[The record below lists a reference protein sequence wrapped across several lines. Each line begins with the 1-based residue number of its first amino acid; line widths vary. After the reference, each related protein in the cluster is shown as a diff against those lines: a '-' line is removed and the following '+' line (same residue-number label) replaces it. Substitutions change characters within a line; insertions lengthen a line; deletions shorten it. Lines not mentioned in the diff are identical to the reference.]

1 MKKENIISFLKNL
14 RVLPTLSFLLML
26 FFGWYFSNSF
36 NIIDLILGLISIF
49 FTWQF
54 CISVNDIFDIEIDKV
69 TNPDRPYVKGLI
81 TRKKYI
87 IISSIMIAISV
98 ITSYFMSIISMIFVI
113 SFIILGYIYSA
124 PPFRLRKYIIATLF
138 IGAGSVLSYF
148 AGVYSGVLII
158 NWTQFMIGILI
169 LIALSMG
176 SVVKDYKDYK
186 GDSKAEVKT
195 LFTIFGLEKGVKIAS
210 ILLLITFLLPF
221 SLIYHWIDFIV
232 ILPIAIAAPILFYS
246 KKIER
251 KMQITMAFFFIEIL
265 YVFLRVIGII
275 IF

>member
-1 MKKENIISFLKNL
+1 MKKQNIISFLKNL

-26 FFGWYFSNSF
+26 FFGWYFSYSY

-98 ITSYFMSIISMIFVI
+98 ISSYFMAIISMIFVI

-124 PPFRLRKYIIATLF
+124 PPFRLRKYIIGTIF

-210 ILLLITFLLPF
+210 ILLVITFLLPF
-221 SLIYHWIDFIV
+221 LLIYHWIDFIV
-232 ILPIAIAAPILFYS
+232 IIPIAIVAPLLFYS

-251 KMQITMAFFFIEIL
+251 KMQITMLFFFIEIL
-265 YVFLRVIGII
+265 YVFLRVIGVIMY
-275 IF
+275 